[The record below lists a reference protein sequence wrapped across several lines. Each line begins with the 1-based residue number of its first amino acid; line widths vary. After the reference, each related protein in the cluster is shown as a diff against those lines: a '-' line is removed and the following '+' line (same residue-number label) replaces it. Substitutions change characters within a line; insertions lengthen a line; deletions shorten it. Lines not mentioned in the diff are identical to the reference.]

1 MKMFQRLLVL
11 GLLICGTAYLAGCGE
26 QKPADNGAPPA
37 TDTGS
42 SDAGHDEH
50 ADHEHADHEE
60 GDHEEGEHNE
70 EASDGGTA
78 ATSDSEEFQLVS
90 LKLPNMT

>member
-26 QKPADNGAPPA
+26 QKPADNGGGGDNSATT

-42 SDAGHDEH
+42 SDADHDD
-50 ADHEHADHEE
+50 ADHDDADADGS
-60 GDHEEGEHNE
+60 GDK
-70 EASDGGTA
+70 DGGTA
-78 ATSDSEEFQLVS
+78 ATSNSDEYQLVS